1 MQTLGQKTQMNGRIL
16 QYSVCQRWGE
26 KYFQFWQNAICES
39 YLGLYLSEEDIFE
52 KFALF
57 RCTFCSPWGPPLDI
71 ALHPILFTLTS
82 HLYLEYFPMQ
92 NILQPAIQD
101 WLVQAALGISLKSF
115 QAKESC
121 TWYVE
126 AKKKQTLIMSNV
138 GRESELRAPHRHD
151 SEQHPEPRGQ
161 GRVRGRL
168 ENDESVAGRAEA
180 LAFLGRRS

>member
-1 MQTLGQKTQMNGRIL
+1 MEMNADSRQKTSNEWNTP
-16 QYSVCQRWGE
+16 QYNIVRRQWGE

-92 NILQPAIQD
+92 NILPPSIQD

-115 QAKESC
+115 QAKEAC

-126 AKKKQTLIMSNV
+126 AKKKQTV
-138 GRESELRAPHRHD
+138 LR
-151 SEQHPEPRGQ
+151 STSSTSSCLKSKQYQ
-161 GRVRGRL
+161 
-168 ENDESVAGRAEA
+168 NS
-180 LAFLGRRS
+180 SM